1 MLDLITKSDV
11 LDPDVFDDSD
21 PEQARV
27 QSILDVVLGLSLIHI

>member
-21 PEQARV
+21 PEQA
-27 QSILDVVLGLSLIHI
+27 LSLIHI